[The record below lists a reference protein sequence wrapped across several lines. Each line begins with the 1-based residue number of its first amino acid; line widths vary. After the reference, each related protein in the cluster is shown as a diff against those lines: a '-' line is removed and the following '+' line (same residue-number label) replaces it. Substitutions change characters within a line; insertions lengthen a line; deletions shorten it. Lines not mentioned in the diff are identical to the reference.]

1 MTDPGYDFF
10 ATGSGAGSGA
20 TPGVPGAQ
28 PPTSAHP
35 ATPAVNQFG
44 TALDPVANRVGAPT
58 APAPVPV
65 VPASGYQPGRVNQFG
80 TPIDVQA
87 APVGPYAAPGV
98 AAAAITTPGLVS
110 TWDPAA
116 RAGGRAAAREGRSVA
131 LGAARPGT
139 VLAAGILSIINGGL
153 TLLGVVVAWLA
164 LATLSSAVSQSGA
177 VVSSG
182 ATASL
187 DAVLFVLL
195 AVGVAWVSLGTG
207 VVLGKRGAVKVLRV
221 LVVIGTVLAV
231 VMVAGNQSLDR
242 ILTLA
247 LDLVMIY
254 LLWNKDASRWLS
266 AA

>member
-10 ATGSGAGSGA
+10 ASGTGAGSGA
-20 TPGVPGAQ
+20 TPAIPGGQ
-28 PPTSAHP
+28 QPTSAHGT
-35 ATPAVNQFG
+35 TPAVNQFG
-44 TALDPVANRVGAPT
+44 TPLAPLTNQFGAPSAPAAVPVA
-58 APAPVPV
+58 
-65 VPASGYQPGRVNQFG
+65 PASGYQPGRVNQFG

-98 AAAAITTPGLVS
+98 AAAAIATPGLVS

-116 RAGGRAAAREGRSVA
+116 RAGSRAAARQGSSASV
-131 LGAARPGT
+131 GASRPGT

-153 TLLGVVVAWLA
+153 ILIGVVLAWLA
-164 LATLSSAVSQSGA
+164 LAALSSAVSQSGV

-182 ATASL
+182 ATASV
-187 DAVLFVLL
+187 DAVLFVFL

-221 LVVIGTVLAV
+221 LVFLGTLLAII
-231 VMVAGNQSLDR
+231 MVAGNQSLDR
-242 ILTLA
+242 IVTLA

-254 LLWNKDASRWLS
+254 LLWNKDASEWLS
-266 AA
+266 AP

>member
-10 ATGSGAGSGA
+10 ATGAASGA
-20 TPGVPGAQ
+20 TPPIPGAQ
-28 PPTSAHP
+28 PPTP
-35 ATPAVNQFG
+35 APPAVNQFG
-44 TALDPVANRVGAPT
+44 TPLAPVAHQFGAPT

-80 TPIDVQA
+80 TPIDLPA

-98 AAAAITTPGLVS
+98 AAAAIPTPGMVS

-116 RAGGRAAAREGRSVA
+116 RAGGRAAARAGRSESVA
-131 LGAARPGT
+131 VGRPGT

-164 LATLSSAVSQSGA
+164 LAALSSAGSGSGVTVSA
-177 VVSSG
+177 G
-182 ATASL
+182 ATASI

-195 AVGVAWVSLGTG
+195 LIGAAWVGLGTG
-207 VVLGKRGAVKVLRV
+207 VVMGKRTAVKILRV
-221 LVVIGTVLAV
+221 LVVIGTVLAI

-242 ILTLA
+242 IVTLA
-247 LDLVMIY
+247 LDLVLIY
-254 LLWNKDASRWLS
+254 LLWNKDASEWL
-266 AA
+266 AAP